1 MYNFSREEIKLAIDS
16 SQTFK
21 ECLEKLGFR
30 TGKNIITLKRIIS
43 EQKLENEFTQLRQRS
58 ENFQKNV
65 IQKSLFK
72 RVFSNE
78 EMFCENSPRCRDV
91 VRNRILKDK
100 LIPYTC
106 AICGNNGEYNGK
118 PLSLQLDH
126 INGVNNDNRLEN
138 LRFLCPNCHSQTET
152 YGCKDYE
159 GKKAKDLEKETKLA
173 KQNLQKQILI
183 EERKKYFDSID
194 MTKFGWVAQAE
205 KDLGISH
212 TQIRRW
218 LKKYY
223 PEKEKY
229 ERKLPS

>member
-21 ECLEKLGFR
+21 ECLEKLGYK
-30 TGKNIITLKRIIS
+30 GYKNITTLKNVVDYYN
-43 EQKLENEFTQLRQRS
+43 LTGEFEELKIRS
-58 ENFQKNV
+58 QNFQKDV
-65 IQKSLFK
+65 IQKNAFVK
-72 RVFSNE
+72 KIDNDNF
-78 EMFCENSPRCRDV
+78 FCENSPHARSVIR
-91 VRNRILKDK
+91 RRILKEN
-100 LIPYTC
+100 LIPYKC
-106 AICGNNGEYNGK
+106 QLCGNEGEYNGL
-118 PLSLQLDH
+118 PLVLQLDH
-126 INGVNNDNRLEN
+126 INGVSNDHRLEN
-138 LRFLCPNCHSQTET
+138 LRWICPNCHSQTET
-152 YGCKDYE
+152 FANKNSDGKR
-159 GKKAKDLEKETKLA
+159 KKALEKEIKLA
-173 KQNLQKQILI
+173 KQNLQNQILI

-194 MTKFGWVAQAE
+194 MTKLGWVAQAE